1 MPKRM
6 ICLTLALILF
16 TAVFSA
22 AVGAA
27 GGPNPVF
34 PVGGVVPTASP
45 TPPVNRFIPG
55 SARVPASV
63 GYDIYASLAKKYGI
77 RNYINTKWQVLGYVA
92 PDASPLNAYIVTHPT
107 FDVRI
112 ETWGARSGLSNSLN
126 SEVIGNLKTWAHNIE
141 DASEGAIRFVDDPDK
156 ADILV
161 VAEQNL
167 LPSGTYKSG
176 NRTAEGYA
184 TSVTLY
190 AMKLSEPYSK
200 ASATKSK
207 SPGRQAVINAGSKHF
222 WTSPPTFRGSAELKR
237 LVETIM
243 GWYGCQAS
251 EYPEKADAALARQ
264 ALIDRGYLAGS
275 AAAGFDDEMKAAV
288 MRLQADYGLEQTGN
302 IDRVT
307 LIALYYDKAAVEE
320 ILNKYP
326 EAE

>member
-1 MPKRM
+1 M
-6 ICLTLALILF
+6 
-16 TAVFSA
+16 
-22 AVGAA
+22 
-27 GGPNPVF
+27 
-34 PVGGVVPTASP
+34 
-45 TPPVNRFIPG
+45 PPVNRFIPG

-92 PDASPLNAYIVTHPT
+92 PDACPLNAYIVTHPN

-112 ETWGARSGLSNSLN
+112 ETWGARSGLSNSLD
-126 SEVIGNLKTWAHNIE
+126 SEVIGYLKTWAQNIE
-141 DASEGAIRFVDDPDK
+141 DASQGAIRFVDDPDK

-167 LPSGTYKSG
+167 VPSGTYKNG
-176 NRTAEGYA
+176 NRTADGYA
-184 TSVTLY
+184 SSVTLY
-190 AMKLSEPYSK
+190 AMKLSEPFSN

-207 SPGRQAVINAGSKHF
+207 SPSRQVVINAGSRHF
-222 WTSPPTFRGSAELKR
+222 WATPPTFRGSEELKR
-237 LVETIM
+237 LVERIL
-243 GWYGCQAS
+243 GWYGYQDS
-251 EYPEKADAALARQ
+251 WDPGKADAAPARQ
-264 ALIDRGYLAGS
+264 ALIDRGYLVES

-288 MRLQADYGLEQTGN
+288 MRLQADYGLEQTGS

-320 ILNKYP
+320 ILTKYP